1 MIRVF
6 AIVDFGPFV
15 AGAEEVREAVMVGET
30 VI

>member
-15 AGAEEVREAVMVGET
+15 AGAEEVREAVMVGEA